1 MKFLLISFLLIF
13 NSALHAQNAV
23 KVEDVEN
30 KILMGP
36 HAGSRD
42 LSFGVKN
49 ILEEVIQDKG
59 FDLAPNATITLQ
71 VELLYFDVKKVTT
84 QIAVYGKTS
93 DITEIIAKG
102 TLYEN
107 GKKKKSV
114 IIKEQAKTLV
124 TSVVILDKGGKISD
138 SDISAALKKTCE
150 GIINQLL

>member
-13 NSALHAQNAV
+13 NSTLYAQNAV
-23 KVEDVEN
+23 KVGDVEN

-124 TSVVILDKGGKISD
+124 TSVVILDTGGKISD